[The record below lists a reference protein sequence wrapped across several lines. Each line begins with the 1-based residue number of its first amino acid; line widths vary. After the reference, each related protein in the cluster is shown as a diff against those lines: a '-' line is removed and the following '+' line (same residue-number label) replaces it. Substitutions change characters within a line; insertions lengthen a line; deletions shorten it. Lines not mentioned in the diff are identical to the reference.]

1 MPTHYGLEVRS
12 TAGTL
17 QIYRGA
23 FNYVFKRKVSV
34 PQISP
39 DSGYGHGAEYRI
51 VPLHPTSLLAIR
63 PPFDVSQNG
72 TPSSQ
77 YPYCAFAVYGSG
89 GAPFD
94 AWEFAPVGE
103 TDEHYGIKV
112 WDEWGDITFNSAEHT
127 MKIAGGLNAQ
137 FADSPLHD
145 NYAVPATAAGRTLAV
160 VLRAAFWWHSATD
173 DRPCNTAV
181 RLSGASFVFNRHYQP
196 ANSTP
201 GAEFGDPNTGYLLV
215 DITDHL

>member
-1 MPTHYGLEVRS
+1 MPANYGIEVRS

-17 QIYRGA
+17 QIHKGA
-23 FNYVFKRKVSV
+23 FNYVFKRKVAV
-34 PQISP
+34 TQIAP
-39 DSGYGHGAEYRI
+39 DAGYGHGASYRI
-51 VPLHPTSLLAIR
+51 EPLHPTSLLAIR

-72 TPSSQ
+72 TPSGNSN
-77 YPYCAFAVYGSG
+77 YYGYAVYGGG
-89 GAPFD
+89 GAAFD
-94 AWEFAPVGE
+94 AWEFAPVGA
-103 TDEHYGIKV
+103 TDDHYGMQV
-112 WDEWGDITFNSAEHT
+112 WDEWGDPTFNTAENT
-127 MKIAGGLNAQ
+127 MKIAGVLNTQ

-145 NYAVPATAAGRTLAV
+145 NHAVPATANGRTLAV

-181 RLSGASFVFNRHYQP
+181 RLSGANFVFNRHYQP

-201 GAEFGDPNTGYLLV
+201 GAEIGDPNTGYLLV